1 MGIVSSTLCLSWTPG
16 ESMGGYLNGLAG
28 KVNPYQQGS
37 RKSAEQQSEL
47 SRILHS
53 ISASTAYIPGSPA
66 DGLGGGQLIV
76 ENKECKAH

>member
-1 MGIVSSTLCLSWTPG
+1 MVWLEKLTPTNKVVVNLRSS
-16 ESMGGYLNGLAG
+16 
-28 KVNPYQQGS
+28 K
-37 RKSAEQQSEL
+37 SEL